1 MKITFA
7 AIVCLFL
14 LASMT
19 FLTACDVGSTPT
31 ITTGA
36 EDSSNPF
43 DDIEPDQVNLDN
55 ITVPFDGLADKL
67 RTNEAATF
75 GGLYD
80 QGPQWVIYFTSNGDQ
95 TIRKYVPAENMFQIS
110 VRQSTFTLVQLE
122 TAQKSAINAFTT
134 AGISTS
140 SDIDLILQR
149 VIIYVKSA
157 DLIKAKSVK
166 TDPTSNIPVDIMTP
180 DQRPAEAPW
189 LQ

>member
-1 MKITFA
+1 
-7 AIVCLFL
+7 
-14 LASMT
+14 
-19 FLTACDVGSTPT
+19 
-31 ITTGA
+31 
-36 EDSSNPF
+36 
-43 DDIEPDQVNLDN
+43 
-55 ITVPFDGLADKL
+55 
-67 RTNEAATF
+67 
-75 GGLYD
+75 
-80 QGPQWVIYFTSNGDQ
+80 
-95 TIRKYVPAENMFQIS
+95 MFQIS

-140 SDIDLILQR
+140 SDIDLLLQR